1 MIYHIATVKAA
12 YRALDRHDRSRI
24 PRVGLRAPMPA
35 PPNVIHMPPPPYDV
49 DLPRSEYFRM
59 DDVQGSA

>member
-24 PRVGLRAPMPA
+24 PRVSLQPA

-49 DLPRSEYFRM
+49 DLPRSEFYRM

>member
-24 PRVGLRAPMPA
+24 PRVSLQPGMPA

-49 DLPRSEYFRM
+49 DLPRSEFYRM

>member
-1 MIYHIATVKAA
+1 
-12 YRALDRHDRSRI
+12 
-24 PRVGLRAPMPA
+24 MPA